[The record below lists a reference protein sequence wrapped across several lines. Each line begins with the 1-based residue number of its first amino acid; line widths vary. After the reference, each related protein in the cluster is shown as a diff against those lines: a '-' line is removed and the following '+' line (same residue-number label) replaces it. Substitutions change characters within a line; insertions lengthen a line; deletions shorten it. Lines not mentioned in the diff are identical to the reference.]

1 MDKPG
6 SPFFKISHLKPIE
19 YYLILMIPWI
29 IWSLSDPKHC
39 YIELLVIHHSMCE
52 WKFWR
57 PFWSTYIFANKKV
70 SMPTSFVQK
79 YHRTQRHFEIR
90 YTQIIKWHFEH
101 IKYYVKWVIFNKWS
115 KLDTQLYTTSAYQTK
130 FLSID

>member
-1 MDKPG
+1 MLNF
-6 SPFFKISHLKPIE
+6 SS
-19 YYLILMIPWI
+19 
-29 IWSLSDPKHC
+29 
-39 YIELLVIHHSMCE
+39 YITRCAK

-70 SMPTSFVQK
+70 LMPTSFVQK

-115 KLDTQLYTTSAYQTK
+115 KLDTQLYATSAYWTK
-130 FLSID
+130 FYLLIKKFLLRRCQFCNSEYITVIINISLKSKSIISNIKCII